1 MSFIGQYLQFLKP
14 EKRVAKAQLKQGNI
28 YRIVRYGGDTKRG
41 INARYVF
48 VIGKVLDKGRVK
60 IHCLKINE
68 VRPSLLINFLRDLR
82 NTKLITENYFDL
94 SSLLKSFDREGSR
107 LFDGF
112 IKNNKQ
118 IYNRAL
124 GNYRTYFVYKLKYIS
139 EVKFEYEELLKLFG
153 EDSNVEQIIEEDSNE
168 ND

>member
-1 MSFIGQYLQFLKP
+1 MSFINQYLKFLRP
-14 EKRVAKAQLKQGNI
+14 EKRVPKNQLKQCNI

-41 INARYVF
+41 INARYIF
-48 VIGKVLDKGRVK
+48 VIGKVIDKGRVK
-60 IHCLKINE
+60 VHCLKINDI
-68 VRPSLLINFLRDLR
+68 RPSVLVNFLKDLR

-107 LFDGF
+107 LFNGF

-118 IYNRAL
+118 VYNRAL
-124 GNYRTYFVYKLKYIS
+124 GNYRTYFVDKLQYIS
-139 EVKFEYEELLKLFG
+139 EVKFEYEELVKLFS
-153 EDSNVEQIIEEDSNE
+153 EDSDINKIIEEDSSE